1 VPIRCKLCGIRSS
14 ADLEIAVQAG
24 ADAVGFICGTT
35 HVSEDAL
42 DESAARELADRTP
55 PYVSKVLVTHLE
67 EPSNILELADLI
79 GVDTIQLH
87 GLIDIDSVAAVF
99 DRARRRTVIKV
110 VHVTGPGA
118 IDEAR
123 SFLEACDA
131 LQLDSRTA
139 DRLGGTGEVHD
150 WSISRQIVET
160 AKSKAGLPVIL
171 SGGLRPA
178 NLADAIASVQP
189 YAVDVNSGIENERGD
204 KASGLTEEFV
214 SIAHSA

>member
-1 VPIRCKLCGIRSS
+1 MSIRCKLCGIRSL
-14 ADLEIAVQAG
+14 ADLEIVVQAG

-35 HVSEDAL
+35 HASEDAL
-42 DESAARELADRTP
+42 GEDAARELANRTP

-67 EPSNILELADLI
+67 EPSDILELANFI

-87 GLIDIDSVAAVF
+87 GLVGIDSVATVF
-99 DRARRRTVIKV
+99 DSAGGRTVIKV
-110 VHVTGPGA
+110 VHVTGSGA

-123 SFLEACDA
+123 SFLKVCSA

-139 DRLGGTGEVHD
+139 DRLGGTGEIHD
-150 WSISRQIVET
+150 WSISRQIVEM
-160 AKSKAGLPVIL
+160 AKSEAGPPVVL

-178 NLADAIASVQP
+178 NLADAIATVQP
-189 YAVDVNSGIENERGD
+189 YAVDANSGIENDRGD
-204 KASGLTEEFV
+204 KERGLADEFV